1 MSITAITQIASTV
14 SNVAIGFIF
23 AYLYWRL
30 VKLQKYTID
39 EQHEQR
45 ISGGRP
51 QIVVEADYRRMPEID
66 LVVRNVGGG
75 PAKNISFDFSAN
87 IKSSTGFVLTDLF
100 YLRDGMDFL
109 APSGEIRCLWDDI
122 QSLEETLKEEGL
134 QSGIRVGTY
143 YEGMNGDTYHEDY
156 GINPLLYEGI
166 RNANRRDMND
176 LVELL
181 DERLPGGDSEG
192 QSPDSAEEFEQQRD
206 NEEQEDQQQNNQQE
220 QQDGEHPDGQSSV
233 RDQQGHEPRKEAGST
248 RTTADWGSSDAMS
261 KNQNHSN

>member
-1 MSITAITQIASTV
+1 MSVTTVTQIASTV

-30 VKLQKYTID
+30 VKLQRYTID
-39 EQHEQR
+39 ETKEQR

-51 QIVVEADYRRMPEID
+51 QVIIEADYRRSPEID

-109 APSGEIRCLWDDI
+109 GPGGEIRCLWDDMT
-122 QSLEETLKEEGL
+122 SLEEVLCDEGL
-134 QSGIRVGTY
+134 NDGIRVY
-143 YEGMNGDTYHEDY
+143 IQYEGMNGDTYHEDY
-156 GINPLLYEGI
+156 DINPLLYRGI
-166 RNANRRDMND
+166 RNASRRDVDD

-181 DERLPGGDSEG
+181 DERLPGGGAFDGS
-192 QSPDSAEEFEQQRD
+192 SPDSAEEYEREQEKQHEAAQD
-206 NEEQEDQQQNNQQE
+206 TEEQAEDFRLPRTGQTRRGPE
-220 QQDGEHPDGQSSV
+220 SADGSEESGPD
-233 RDQQGHEPRKEAGST
+233 RHRPRVI
-248 RTTADWGSSDAMS
+248 
-261 KNQNHSN
+261 

>member
-1 MSITAITQIASTV
+1 MSITTITQITATV

-39 EQHEQR
+39 ETKEQR

-51 QIVVEADYRRMPEID
+51 QIIVEADYRRSPEID

-109 APSGEIRCLWDDI
+109 APGGEIRCLWDDMA
-122 QSLEETLKEEGL
+122 SLEEVLKDEGL
-134 QSGIRVGTY
+134 NDGIRVYTH

-156 GINPLLYEGI
+156 GINPLLYQGI
-166 RNANRRDMND
+166 RNASRRDMDD

-181 DERLPGGDSEG
+181 EERLPGGLPGGDSGEP
-192 QSPDSAEEFEQQRD
+192 SPDSAEEYEQQQEE
-206 NEEQEDQQQNNQQE
+206 EEQEETSSASRDDNGVPAE
-220 QQDGEHPDGQSSV
+220 GQD
-233 RDQQGHEPRKEAGST
+233 AG
-248 RTTADWGSSDAMS
+248 RTTPAWAALNEPSVGETTGERA
-261 KNQNHSN
+261 

>member
-1 MSITAITQIASTV
+1 MSVTTITQIASTV

-39 EQHEQR
+39 ETKEQR

-51 QIVVEADYRRMPEID
+51 QVIVEADYRRSPEID

-109 APSGEIRCLWDDI
+109 GPGGEIRCLWDDM
-122 QSLEETLKEEGL
+122 QSLEEVLIDEGL
-134 QSGIRVGTY
+134 NDGIRVYTH
-143 YEGMNGDTYHEDY
+143 YEGMNGDTYHESY
-156 GINPLLYEGI
+156 GINPLLYQGI
-166 RNANRRDMND
+166 RNATRKDMDD

-181 DERLPGGDSEG
+181 DERLPGGSYDG
-192 QSPDSAEEFEQQRD
+192 QTPDSAEEFERQEERQETTSGSHGD
-206 NEEQEDQQQNNQQE
+206 NGAPED
-220 QQDGEHPDGQSSV
+220 GF
-233 RDQQGHEPRKEAGST
+233 AGSGFSEGGEPGRPT
-248 RTTADWGSSDAMS
+248 PHWTELDETKSERNSREDG
-261 KNQNHSN
+261 